1 MIRRETTTKTM
12 GPQLL
17 PMGRLAAGLLE
28 FGLRKGT
35 DGRDLDR
42 FLSCLMLEEHPEA
55 APGLF
60 QLCKGLIRTWAGMED
75 LSRPDDDMI
84 EQSRKICDVM
94 GWPPADR

>member
-1 MIRRETTTKTM
+1 MIRPRNNNKNYGAPSSYRWED
-12 GPQLL
+12 L
-17 PMGRLAAGLLE
+17 PAGLLE

-75 LSRPDDDMI
+75 LSVRMPT
-84 EQSRKICDVM
+84 
-94 GWPPADR
+94 